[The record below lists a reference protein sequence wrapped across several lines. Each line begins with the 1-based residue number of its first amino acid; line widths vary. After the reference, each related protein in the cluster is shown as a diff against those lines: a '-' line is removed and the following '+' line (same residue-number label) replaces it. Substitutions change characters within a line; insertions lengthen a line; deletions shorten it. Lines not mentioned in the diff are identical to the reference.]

1 MVNKVKSTM
10 HTQSLTCLI
19 GCNQSNPCC
28 DHVVIHVGW
37 LGKEK
42 ERGLES
48 NERGLLCC
56 GVGERWKV
64 CVCVLEL
71 IVDWIF

>member
-1 MVNKVKSTM
+1 MVSKVKSTM
-10 HTQSLTCLI
+10 HTQSFTCLI

-28 DHVVIHVGW
+28 DHVVIHVGC

-42 ERGLES
+42 ERGLEC

-56 GVGERWKV
+56 GVGGRGKV
-64 CVCVLEL
+64 CSSW
-71 IVDWIF
+71 IVDRIF